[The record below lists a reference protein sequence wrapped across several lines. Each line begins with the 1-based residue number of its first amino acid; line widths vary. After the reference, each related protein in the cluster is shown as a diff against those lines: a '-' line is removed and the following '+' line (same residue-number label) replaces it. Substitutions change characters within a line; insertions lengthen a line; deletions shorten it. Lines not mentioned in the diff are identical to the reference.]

1 MNQSKPVLHVVKIGG
16 NVIDNPKALADFL
29 RLFASLEGPKV
40 LIHGGGKIA
49 TQLAKD
55 MGIES
60 KMIDGR
66 RVTDEASLRIVTMV
80 YAGWINKSIVATLQ
94 AEGCTSLGLSGPD
107 GGIVRAK
114 KRNPIPIDF
123 GFVGDIENVNGNAL
137 AQLIET
143 GYAPIFAPITA
154 DASGQLLNTNA
165 DTMAQAI
172 AIALSE
178 YFQVQLI
185 YCFEKAGVLHD
196 PNNDDSVIP
205 SINAS
210 YFEELKAIGI
220 VSAGMIPKLENALK
234 AISKGVHLVRLCL
247 ADHLLNENLGTKILP

>member
-1 MNQSKPVLHVVKIGG
+1 MNPTKPVLKVIKIGG

-66 RVTDEASLRIVTMV
+66 RVTDETSLRIVTMV
-80 YAGWINKSIVATLQ
+80 YAGWINKSIVAALQ

-107 GGIVRAK
+107 GGMVRAK
-114 KRNPIPIDF
+114 KRNPIPVDY
-123 GFVGDIENVNGNAL
+123 GFVGDIEEVNGKAL
-137 AQLIET
+137 AQLIEA

-172 AIALSE
+172 AIALSDF
-178 YFQVQLI
+178 FQVNLV
-185 YCFEKAGVLHD
+185 YCFEKPGVLRD
-196 PNNDDSVIP
+196 PQDDHSVIP
-205 SINAS
+205 SIHAS
-210 YFEELKAIGI
+210 YFEELKANGT
-220 VSAGMIPKLENALK
+220 VTAGMIPKLENALK

-247 ADHLLNENLGTKILP
+247 ADHLMNENLGTNILP